1 MLSPSLETP
10 SLRFFGLTGGI
21 ASGKSTVANMF
32 RAKGLPVVDADEL
45 AREVVQPGTDGHRR
59 ILAAFPTVGR
69 ANLTIDRAAL
79 GHLVFADPNQRSI
92 LEAIVHPAIQAL
104 SRTRLHEAAL
114 ASPSHTAL
122 YDAALLFENGLQS
135 QFSGVVLVVVPPEIQ
150 LKRLR
155 ERTEMTDAEAQA
167 RLSAQWPLEKKKP
180 LAQWIIDNAGT
191 RAETASQ
198 VESVAQKL
206 LGLRKSDTRGT

>member
-1 MLSPSLETP
+1 MLSPSLEITP
-10 SLRFFGLTGGI
+10 LRFFGLTGGI
-21 ASGKSTVANMF
+21 ASGKSTVANLF

-59 ILAAFPTVGR
+59 IAAAFPSVCR
-69 ANLTIDRAAL
+69 ADRTIDRAAL
-79 GHLVFADPNQRSI
+79 GRLVFRVPAHRKT
-92 LEAIVHPAIQAL
+92 LEDIVHPAIQAL
-104 SRTRLHEAAL
+104 SGQRLHAAAL
-114 ASPSHTAL
+114 ASPVRLAL

-135 QFSGVVLVVVPPEIQ
+135 QFSGVILVAVPPEIQ

-155 ERTEMTDAEAQA
+155 ERSGMTCAEAQA
-167 RLSAQWPLEKKKP
+167 RLSAQWPLEKKKS

-198 VESVAQKL
+198 VDAVAHKL
-206 LGLRKSDTRGT
+206 MA